1 MLSSREKP
9 PEAASLA
16 FSPLFS
22 SLTEEE
28 FRAVVFPAAG
38 KMLMR
43 NPDLTMEAVGERK
56 GEGGRWGEGGGR
68 ACLPVQVV
76 SEWRNGAGQACR

>member
-28 FRAVVFPAAG
+28 FKAVVFPAAG
-38 KMLMR
+38 KMLKR
-43 NPDLTMEAVGERK
+43 NPELTLQAVGE
-56 GEGGRWGEGGGR
+56 
-68 ACLPVQVV
+68 
-76 SEWRNGAGQACR
+76 